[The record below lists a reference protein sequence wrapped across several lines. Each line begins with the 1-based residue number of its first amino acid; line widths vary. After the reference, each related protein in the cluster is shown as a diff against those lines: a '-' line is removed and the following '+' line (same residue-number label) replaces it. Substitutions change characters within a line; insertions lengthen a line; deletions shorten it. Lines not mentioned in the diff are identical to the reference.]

1 MRQPFSPLSRRAPA
15 NPYAARVRAVP
26 VSATAYEIRIDDVLR
41 FVLEGDDQ
49 WPSQWQLF
57 AAVNGSRSGSYLALE
72 SEHFDLL
79 DQLERG
85 CYWMPAE
92 LVAPAP
98 RSTSKAAKVTRYPLP
113 LYLAD

>member
-1 MRQPFSPLSRRAPA
+1 MRQPVPTFSRRALA
-15 NPYAARVRAVP
+15 NPYAARVKAIR
-26 VSATAYEIRIDDVLR
+26 VSATAYEVRIDDVLR

-57 AAVNGSRSGSYLALE
+57 ATVNGLRSGSCLALE

-92 LVAPAP
+92 SIAPAP
-98 RSTSKAAKVTRYPLP
+98 RSIGKAAKVTRYPLP
-113 LYLAD
+113 LYLAE

>member
-1 MRQPFSPLSRRAPA
+1 MRQPMPTSSRRAAA
-15 NPYAARVRAVP
+15 NPYAVRVKAVP
-26 VSATAYEIRIDDVLR
+26 LSATAYEIRIDDVLR

-57 AAVNGSRSGSYLALE
+57 AAVNGSRSGSCLALE

-92 LVAPAP
+92 LIAPAP
-98 RSTSKAAKVTRYPLP
+98 QSVGKAAKVTRYPLP